1 MNLNH
6 SRSADRI
13 VQAEEYLTKAWDMCH
28 KFAIKNKELILTYLI
43 PCHLVTT
50 HTLPTEASLV
60 NYPRLERLFGPL
72 LASIK
77 RASLS
82 GFDAA
87 LQAGEA
93 EFVKRRVY
101 LTLERAR
108 DVVVRN
114 VLRRTFV
121 LGGFEAPKEGQEGAA
136 PVRRTRVP
144 IAEFVAAV
152 RISLGQ
158 VGDDGDEPTIEVI
171 EDDEVECMIA
181 NMIYKVCARVPGEL
195 RGED

>member
-1 MNLNH
+1 
-6 SRSADRI
+6 
-13 VQAEEYLTKAWDMCH
+13 MCH
-28 KFAIKNKELILTYLI
+28 KSATKNKELILTYLI

-50 HTLPTEASLV
+50 HTLPTEAFLRE
-60 NYPRLERLFGPL
+60 YPRLDRLFGPL

-77 RASLS
+77 RASLLD
-82 GFDAA
+82 FDAA

-114 VLRRTFV
+114 VFRRTFV
-121 LGGFEAPKEGQEGAA
+121 LGGFEPPKEGAT
-136 PVRRTRVP
+136 PVRRTRIP
-144 IAEFVAAV
+144 IEEFVAAI

-158 VGDDGDEPTIEVI
+158 AGDGGDESMMELI
-171 EDDEVECMIA
+171 EDDEVECMLA
-181 NMIYKVCARVPGEL
+181 NMIYKVCAYSL
-195 RGED
+195 TA

>member
-1 MNLNH
+1 MCQK
-6 SRSADRI
+6 SA
-13 VQAEEYLTKAWDMCH
+13 T
-28 KFAIKNKELILTYLI
+28 KNKELILTYLI

-50 HTLPTEASLV
+50 HTLPTEAFLA

-108 DVVVRN
+108 DVVIRN
-114 VLRRTFV
+114 VLRRTFM
-121 LGGFEAPKEGQEGAA
+121 LGGFEAPKEGQEGKA

-144 IAEFVAAV
+144 VAEFVAAV
-152 RISLGQ
+152 KVSLGQ
-158 VGDDGDEPTIEVI
+158 VGDGSDDPMVEII

-181 NMIYKVCARVPGEL
+181 NMIYKVCICRVRPKVVLSANEVIGLNEGIHL
-195 RGED
+195 ENASYGCAE